1 MDKKEKDWEQV
12 QSANPKREDQEHDAR
27 LAASAR
33 LVAEMESLVER
44 AYSLHNQ
51 NVEIL
56 RKLNST

>member
-1 MDKKEKDWEQV
+1 MQEPEEQRQSEDLERKD
-12 QSANPKREDQEHDAR
+12 REHDAR

-44 AYSLHNQ
+44 AYSLHNK

-56 RKLNST
+56 KKLNST

>member
-1 MDKKEKDWEQV
+1 MERKDGEQASSV
-12 QSANPKREDQEHDAR
+12 DRKAEDQEHDAR

-51 NVEIL
+51 NLEIL